1 MSIDY
6 SKFLF
11 AKEQKKKEG
20 YRRNGLRCKSQKLA
34 NLERNRYSII
44 TNDMTRCYICRRP
57 KDDLHEIFRG
67 RNRKASMKYGLVV
80 PLCRSCHYK
89 VDNERAESQKL
100 EDKAKKI
107 FIKKYGN
114 EKFLREFL

>member
-6 SKFLF
+6 SSFKY
-11 AKEQKKKEG
+11 AKEGTKRKDNKVN
-20 YRRNGLRCKSQKLA
+20 RLRCKSAKLA

-44 TNDMTRCYICRRP
+44 TNDMDRCYICHRP
-57 KDDLHEIFRG
+57 RTDLHEVFRG
-67 RNRKASMKYGLVV
+67 RNRKQSMKYGLVV
-80 PLCRSCHYK
+80 PLCRECHY
-89 VDNERAESQKL
+89 VIDNVRAESLKL

-114 EKFLREFL
+114 ERFLKEFM